1 MNNPSRRNML
11 RLAAIAPLAGT
22 AATANDAKPALSSP
36 EAAQQMARK
45 RVRELHLPNVPLI
58 THEGKKV
65 RFYDDLLKDKIV
77 SLNFFYAN
85 CDEICPVVM
94 PNLVKVQ
101 KILADKIGR
110 EMFMY
115 TITLK
120 PQEDNV
126 SVIRDYRKKIGAG
139 AGWTFF
145 TGKPADIELVRK
157 GIGFT
162 YPDPKVDGD
171 KTQHIGNVRYGNE
184 ALMLWAACPGMAHAE
199 WIAESFNWM
208 IHPELSRV
216 QLDSPTSRPKE
227 AHAMDH
233 EHMNQGP
240 GKQ

>member
-1 MNNPSRRNML
+1 ML
-11 RLAAIAPLAGT
+11 RLAALAPLAGT
-22 AATANDAKPALSSP
+22 AATSNDPKPALPSP
-36 EAAQQMARK
+36 GAAQQLARK
-45 RVRELHLPNVPLI
+45 RVQELHLPNVPLL
-58 THEGKKV
+58 THEGKPV

-101 KILADKIGR
+101 KLLANKIGR

-120 PQEDNV
+120 PQEDTV
-126 SVIRDYRKKIGAG
+126 SVIRDYRKELGAG
-139 AGWTFF
+139 PGWTFF
-145 TGKPADIELVRK
+145 TGKPADIESVRK

-184 ALMLWAACPGMAHAE
+184 ALMLWAACPGMAHPE
-199 WIAESFNWM
+199 WIAESFTWM
-208 IHPELSRV
+208 IHPELSRI
-216 QLDSPTSRPKE
+216 QLDSPASRPKD
-227 AHAMDH
+227 APATDH
-233 EHMNQGP
+233 EHMHQAA